1 MDFND
6 YLDSS
11 DELSRIESIYGSVAE
26 YNRVLYE
33 EDLTHFERSEEEIA
47 QADNELAIYNAKIKY
62 LDGTPSEFVIKL
74 RREWEKL
81 MPQEKDFKT
90 SSEFIYAGYDYSKDK
105 VINCTDAIS
114 KYYDVECSENA
125 ASFYNPG
132 VNKFGIKV
140 DYIDCG
146 EYKYKFI
153 GGLDYEMFKNVFRDL
168 HYLDLYP
175 TMSLEYEPGKTD
187 FLSNC
192 SLGNLRISD
201 LKRFGF
207 ETNDSI
213 SKELE
218 SLGFDETKIIGKS
231 IDENT
236 VRKIR

>member
-1 MDFND
+1 MDD
-6 YLDSS
+6 
-11 DELSRIESIYGSVAE
+11 LSRIERVYGSVAE
-26 YNRVLYE
+26 YNRVMYE
-33 EDLTHFERSEEEIA
+33 EDQIHYELSEEEVKK
-47 QADNELAIYNAKIKY
+47 ADNDLAIYNSKIRY
-62 LDGTPSEFVIKL
+62 LNGTPSEFVIKL

-90 SSEFIYAGYDYSKDK
+90 SSEFIHAGYDYSKNK

-114 KYYDVECSENA
+114 KYYDVKFSENA

-140 DYIDCG
+140 EYIDFG

-175 TMSLEYEPGKTD
+175 TMILEYEPGKTEI
-187 FLSNC
+187 LSNC
-192 SLGNLRISD
+192 SLGYLRISD

-218 SLGFDETKIIGKS
+218 SLGFDETKIIAEQT
-231 IDENT
+231 DEI
-236 VRKIR
+236 VRKVR